1 MITGLVYWRRYTS
14 RAAGTVTGIAVRF
27 AICAGRRR
35 YHHAIAERSMHRRI
49 PNCSGAMST
58 LAGQIRTATLRR
70 GRRVLR
76 ERRAGQDR
84 GEKNDREKAFH
95 VLLHPL
101 VPIGALSVTSFSLV
115 SHYAPEKAG
124 FRQDAKRRG
133 RVLREGS
140 RFPTSL
146 FSWSQY
152 ADPMLAR

>member
-1 MITGLVYWRRYTS
+1 MCWRCYTS
-14 RAAGTVTGIAVRF
+14 RAAGTVTGTAVRV
-27 AICAGRRR
+27 AICAVDTTTPLSNV
-35 YHHAIAERSMHRRI
+35 ACTVVPLI
-49 PNCSGAMST
+49 CSGALST
-58 LAGQIRTATLRR
+58 LAGQIRTVTLRR
-70 GRRVLR
+70 RRRVLR